1 MKLDSRLTRKL
12 GNFATGANYLLQNTL
27 IKFVSVQTY
36 IQTYSHKSLKLPYK
50 IATSSKDLHGGVK
63 ETKTKNTERISCNR

>member
-12 GNFATGANYLLQNTL
+12 GNFATVANYLLQNTL

-50 IATSSKDLHGGVK
+50 TATSSKDHGGVK
-63 ETKTKNTERISCNR
+63 ERKKER